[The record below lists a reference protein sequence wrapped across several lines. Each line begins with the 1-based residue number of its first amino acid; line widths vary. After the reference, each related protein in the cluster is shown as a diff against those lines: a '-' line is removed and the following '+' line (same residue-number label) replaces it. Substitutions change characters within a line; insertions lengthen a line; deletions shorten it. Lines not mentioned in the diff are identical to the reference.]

1 MDELMKSDELKMV
14 LENALS
20 NDANERIMNMTREKM
35 NEYKTKL
42 FDEINISKTVKKDLL
57 EKLELYR
64 YIDDI
69 NDFKEGSYIRWINLT
84 KINDINKIKLET
96 GGYISEIKM
105 LEDDVH
111 IVCKLLWGKRG
122 VRHIELL
129 GGNNLIFQKLT
140 EQEQIILS
148 VLEYLNK

>member
-1 MDELMKSDELKMV
+1 MKSDELKMV

>member
-1 MDELMKSDELKMV
+1 MEDLMKSDELKMV

-20 NDANERIMNMTREKM
+20 NDANERIMNLTREKM
-35 NEYKTKL
+35 NEYKLKL
-42 FDEINISKTVKKDLL
+42 FDEINVNENVKAELL

-69 NDFKEGSYIRWINLT
+69 NDFKEGSYIRWINLA
-84 KINDINKIKLET
+84 KITDINNIKLER
-96 GGYISEIKM
+96 GAYISEIKM
-105 LEDDVH
+105 QEDDVH
-111 IVCKLLWGKRG
+111 IVCKLLWGRRG

>member
-1 MDELMKSDELKMV
+1 MKSDELKMV
-14 LENALS
+14 LENALN
-20 NDANERIMNMTREKM
+20 NDANERIMNMTRDKM
-35 NEYKTKL
+35 NEYKIKL
-42 FDEINISKTVKKDLL
+42 FDEIRINEVIKKELL

-69 NDFKEGSYIRWINLT
+69 NDFKEGAYIRWINLT
-84 KINDINKIKLET
+84 KVNDINKIKLEN

-105 LEDDVH
+105 QEDDVH